1 MFENDPEI
9 GGRYSVLSFFGL
21 VPAALMGVDVEAML
35 SSAQEA
41 ETNCNQLDSTSA
53 NSGLWMGLALGEL
66 ALQGRD
72 KLTFIVSEPI
82 AGFGLWV
89 E

>member
-1 MFENDPEI
+1 
-9 GGRYSVLSFFGL
+9 
-21 VPAALMGVDVEAML
+21 ML

-41 ETNCNQLDSTSA
+41 EINCNQLDSTSA
-53 NSGLWMGLALGEL
+53 NSGLWMGLAMGEL

-82 AGFGLWV
+82 AGFG
-89 E
+89 